1 MIQISARDY
10 VLLLAWLRYQD
21 RLLGE
26 LGRVLREPMKSQER
40 HHG

>member
-1 MIQISARDY
+1 MIQIRARDF
-10 VLLLAWLRYQD
+10 VLLVAWLRYQEH
-21 RLLGE
+21 LLQE